1 MWHDQRLLHGLAIA
15 DSLQE
20 WLRWSE
26 YFSATSY
33 QGLLSRERT
42 EVTSENSVQAKFGE
56 WRIGPAQSGQGVPE
70 GLALAPEYY
79 VPTRWGKP
87 WAGLGIG
94 PGQSGK
100 IGKGRGWK

>member
-1 MWHDQRLLHGLAIA
+1 M
-15 DSLQE
+15 
-20 WLRWSE
+20 
-26 YFSATSY
+26 
-33 QGLLSRERT
+33 
-42 EVTSENSVQAKFGE
+42 
-56 WRIGPAQSGQGVPE
+56 RIGPAQSGQGVPE

-100 IGKGRGWK
+100 IGKGRGWQ